1 MVEVKYCIKCGYPMQ
16 HVKDEEKSKLFDER
30 GYNEVLFRLP
40 TEIISKE
47 ELVKKIND
55 WQNGKIDIDGLF
67 RLLKKN
73 LSRK

>member
-1 MVEVKYCIKCGYPMQ
+1 MSNKYCTKCGYPMRR
-16 HVKDEEKSKLFDER
+16 VKDKEKSKLFDER
-30 GYNEVLFRLP
+30 GYNEVLFRFP

-55 WQNGKIDIDGLF
+55 FHSGKIDIDVLF
-67 RLLKKN
+67 RFLKKN

>member
-1 MVEVKYCIKCGYPMQ
+1 MVEVKYCTKCGYPMRR
-16 HVKDEEKSKLFDER
+16 VKDEEKSKLFDER

-55 WQNGKIDIDGLF
+55 WQNGKIDIDVLF

>member
-1 MVEVKYCIKCGYPMQ
+1 MRR
-16 HVKDEEKSKLFDER
+16 VKDEKKSKLFDER

-55 WQNGKIDIDGLF
+55 WQNGKIDIDVLF
-67 RLLKKN
+67 RFLKKN